1 MLQLENLIFDAI
13 NEVIR
18 NIFDD
23 EVAEMLLGFLK
34 ENSSMS
40 FEEKLR
46 FFEESLP
53 KILGSGAVIIED
65 LILETLYSK
74 LGIKFEQKRKS
85 FTEYV
90 LDLMV
95 HQVETHG

>member
-1 MLQLENLIFDAI
+1 MRRLENLILDTI

-23 EVAEMLLGFLK
+23 EVAGMLLK
-34 ENSSMS
+34 YVSENSSGDID
-40 FEEKLR
+40 ERLR
-46 FFEESLP
+46 RFEESLP

-74 LGIKFEQKRKS
+74 LGIQLDHKRKS
-85 FTEYV
+85 FTDCITRLIVCES
-90 LDLMV
+90 
-95 HQVETHG
+95 GAR

>member
-1 MLQLENLIFDAI
+1 MLENLIIDTI

-23 EVAEMLLGFLK
+23 DIAKTLLSYLD
-34 ENSSMS
+34 ENNSLTID
-40 FEEKLR
+40 EKLKI
-46 FFEESLP
+46 FEESLP

-85 FTEYV
+85 FTECITE
-90 LDLMV
+90 LMIC
-95 HQVETHG
+95 QSEKDE

>member
-1 MLQLENLIFDAI
+1 MLKLESLIVETI

-23 EVAEMLLGFLK
+23 DIARILLSYFD
-34 ENSSMS
+34 EDNSLTIDDKLRN
-40 FEEKLR
+40 FEED
-46 FFEESLP
+46 LP

-74 LGIKFEQKRKS
+74 LGIKLEQKRKS
-85 FTEYV
+85 FTEYIT
-90 LDLMV
+90 DLIICRS
-95 HQVETHG
+95 ESR

>member
-23 EVAEMLLGFLK
+23 EVAEMLLSFLK
-34 ENSSMS
+34 ENSSMNL
-40 FEEKLR
+40 EEKLR

-53 KILGSGAVIIED
+53 KILGSGAIIIED